1 MKLKKVSLE
10 MKDEYLSY
18 ISEWGEEKIVP
29 FSSTLQ
35 DMEYEEWLRKT
46 SEAECRETCPKELVP
61 AYTYFLVDDDDR
73 ILGAINIRFE
83 LNEYLYNFGGHIGY
97 GIRPSERR
105 KGYGKEMLKLALPIA
120 KEIGLEKVLITCD
133 KLNTASAKTIMSQG
147 GVLENE
153 VEEEGEIVQR
163 YWIKL

>member
-1 MKLKKVSLE
+1 
-10 MKDEYLSY
+10 
-18 ISEWGEEKIVP
+18 
-29 FSSTLQ
+29 
-35 DMEYEEWLRKT
+35 
-46 SEAECRETCPKELVP
+46 
-61 AYTYFLVDDDDR
+61 
-73 ILGAINIRFE
+73 
-83 LNEYLYNFGGHIGY
+83 
-97 GIRPSERR
+97 
-105 KGYGKEMLKLALPIA
+105 MLKLALPIA